1 MQLSLPFL
9 TAYESYIASQA
20 IEALDSGSKTDTGLA
35 LTAAFHD
42 RNVSRILVQKTV
54 ASRQDFLFH
63 WSMAIFRVLLG
74 EGNWITRVVT
84 PGREGLITDSSKA
97 VAQNLATES
106 NGFELANR
114 NQYGMHFGRGSKPL
128 NIDGR
133 TVCPRMS
140 PLCAPTLPNNGVV
153 HLLQQ
158 LAKHWNNMLDQKF
171 GNFAHQR
178 MEQLDPFGT
187 LRGRNHWGAHV
198 LGPFIQKLQ
207 ALRPGRDTSDAR
219 KLVRQ
224 KASVVAIINDKWVE
238 SNGERSAA

>member
-63 WSMAIFRVLLG
+63 WSMAISWNRWLDVFGRLPVIGVTRCPATENFPSTRDHALASIFRVLLG

-114 NQYGMHFGRGSKPL
+114 NQYGTHFGRG
-128 NIDGR
+128 
-133 TVCPRMS
+133 
-140 PLCAPTLPNNGVV
+140 
-153 HLLQQ
+153 
-158 LAKHWNNMLDQKF
+158 
-171 GNFAHQR
+171 
-178 MEQLDPFGT
+178 
-187 LRGRNHWGAHV
+187 
-198 LGPFIQKLQ
+198 
-207 ALRPGRDTSDAR
+207 
-219 KLVRQ
+219 
-224 KASVVAIINDKWVE
+224 
-238 SNGERSAA
+238 